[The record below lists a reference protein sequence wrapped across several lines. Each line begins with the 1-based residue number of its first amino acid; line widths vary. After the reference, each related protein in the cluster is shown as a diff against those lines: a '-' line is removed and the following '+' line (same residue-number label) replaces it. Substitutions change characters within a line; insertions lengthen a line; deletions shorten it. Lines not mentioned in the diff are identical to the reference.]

1 MKKRIPLFSIF
12 FFSCFFAFAQEDLL
26 SLVGEDSL
34 AKEPVTATF
43 KSNRIVTGHSIET
56 LHGGVFDMKIQH
68 RFGPLNGGF
77 YQLFGLD
84 QSSVRIGGDIG
95 ITNHLCVGFGR
106 SSVGKVYDGFVKYK
120 LISQKTQG
128 GFPVT
133 ITAMQSIAISSLKWA
148 DPTRTNYFSS
158 RLYYTTQLMVARKFN
173 ESFSLQLTPTYI
185 HRNLV
190 SKATDKNDIYAMG
203 IGFRQKLTKR
213 FSINAEYFYVLPGQ
227 LELTGTA
234 MKDRTYRNSLSIGV
248 DIETGGHVFQLQF
261 TNSLAMI
268 EKGFVA
274 ETTENWLNGGIHF
287 GFNISRVFN
296 IYKWEKNF

>member
-1 MKKRIPLFSIF
+1 MKKIIPFSIF
-12 FFSCFFAFAQEDLL
+12 LFSTIFAFAQEDLL
-26 SLVGEDSL
+26 SLVGEDSVM
-34 AKEPVTATF
+34 KEPVIATF
-43 KSNRIVTGHSIET
+43 KSNRIVTGHSVET

-68 RFGPLNGGF
+68 RFGALNGGF

-84 QSSVRIGGDIG
+84 QASIRIGGDIG
-95 ITNHLCVGFGR
+95 ITNNLCVGFGR
-106 SSVGKVYDGFVKYK
+106 NSVGKVYDGFVKYK
-120 LISQKTQG
+120 IISQKSNG

-133 ITAMQSIAISSLKWA
+133 ITAMQSMAISSLKWA

-158 RLYYTTQLMVARKFN
+158 RLFYTTQVMVARKFN
-173 ESFSLQLTPTYI
+173 ESFSLQLTPTYV

-190 SKATDKNDIYAMG
+190 ARATDKNDVYAMG

-213 FSINAEYFYVLPGQ
+213 FSINGEYFYVFPG
-227 LELTGTA
+227 LLDPAGTA
-234 MKDRTYRNSLSIGV
+234 VKDRTYHNSLSIGV

-274 ETTENWLNGGIHF
+274 ETTESWLTGGIHF
-287 GFNISRVFN
+287 GFNVTRVFN
-296 IYKWEKNF
+296 IYQWDKKF